1 MVNKA
6 TERAQN
12 LVARLTSQNAGT
24 LEHIL
29 QSSFSQALECLHGP
43 LSEELDDAD
52 KGAVRE
58 ALWLQQ
64 EDEVGLGKKD
74 LNHCWNTAPLPNRY
88 VHAFATALVS
98 HRNRHPETL
107 ELAEYTDFTSHY
119 PKAVMKAVIELDMR
133 QDGEM
138 FDNIPLNSYRD
149 FIAEHPLAFMKA
161 LMEYDAAHEESDA
174 IGRYSYFIDEH
185 PEEWEDVQE
194 MMGEQV
200 DLSLCVDMPERH

>member
-12 LVARLTSQNAGT
+12 LAARLTSQNAGT

-64 EDEVGLGKKD
+64 EDEVGLGKKFPDLD

-98 HRNRHPETL
+98 HRNRHPGTL
-107 ELAEYTDFTSHY
+107 DLAEYTDFTSHY

-133 QDGEM
+133 QEGVK

-149 FIAEHPLAFMKA
+149 FIAEHP
-161 LMEYDAAHEESDA
+161 
-174 IGRYSYFIDEH
+174 
-185 PEEWEDVQE
+185 EEWEDVQE
-194 MMGEQV
+194 MMEEQV
-200 DLSLCVDMPERH
+200 DLSLCVNMPERH